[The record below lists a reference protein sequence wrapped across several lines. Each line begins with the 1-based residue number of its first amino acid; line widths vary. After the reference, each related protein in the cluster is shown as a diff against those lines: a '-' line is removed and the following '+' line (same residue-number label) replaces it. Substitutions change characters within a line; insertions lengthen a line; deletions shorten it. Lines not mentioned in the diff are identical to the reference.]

1 MDIQNKRTQARYER
15 EKLEQFE
22 KILGYSFKNKK
33 YVIQALTHSSYSN
46 ERRAKGDDI
55 ICNERLEFLGDS
67 VLSLITSE
75 YIYENFPDMV
85 EGEMSKL
92 RACAVCKESLAS
104 YSRMISV
111 GDFLLLGKGEA
122 NNDGRNRT
130 STLENTFE
138 AIVAAIYLDGGFET
152 AKKFVYKF
160 ICDKIKTTLEQGET
174 RDYKTLLQQI
184 IQQEQGEILEYVL
197 VAESGPPHMKVFEME
212 ARLNSNVIGRGVGR
226 SKQEA
231 EQLAAKEALQIFGG
245 QAVFEMKE

>member
-1 MDIQNKRTQARYER
+1 MNKAKIQVKYDK
-15 EKLEQFE
+15 EKLELFE
-22 KILGYSFKNKK
+22 SILGYRFNNKK
-33 YVIQALTHSSYSN
+33 FIIQALTHSSFSN
-46 ERRAKGDDI
+46 EKRARGDTI
-55 ICNERLEFLGDS
+55 ECNERLEFLGDS

-75 YIYENFPDMV
+75 YIYENFPDME

-111 GDFLLLGKGEA
+111 GNFLLLGKGEA

-138 AIVAAIYLDGGFET
+138 AIVAAIYLDGGFVK
-152 AKKFVYKF
+152 AKTFVYRF
-160 ICDKIKTTLEQGET
+160 ICDKIKTTLEQGEV

-184 IQQEQGEILEYVL
+184 VQQEQGEILEYVL
-197 VAESGPPHMKVFEME
+197 VSESGPPHMKVFEME

-245 QAVFEMKE
+245 QATPE